1 MKKIKTLLI
10 GLGKIGFSNDLNKK
24 NQFLSHSKVLKKI
37 NYIDFVCGVDKDKR
51 KLSKFKEKYKID
63 ASNNLRFSI
72 LKHKPSFIVV
82 SVNTDNLFFL
92 LKKIC
97 NFETVK
103 NVLVE
108 KPGCKKF
115 SNLKEIINIYKK
127 KNINLYINYNRSYD
141 LKIRNYFKKIKNN
154 NYFESVY
161 FYNRGFLNN
170 CSHFLNLVFL
180 NLDFPKKI
188 QILKKGK
195 KFESDIQPDI
205 KLIFKNGEILFFYKK
220 SNKITHNEFF
230 FQNKK
235 YKLKSNKNFTEIK
248 KYKKIKN
255 IPIKYNDKYLYDSNY
270 KIDKKIYQIKVY
282 NEILK
287 TKNIKLIKQINESS
301 LKLLYF
307 YRKLINIY
315 NKK

>member
-10 GLGKIGFSNDLNKK
+10 GLGKIGFSNDLYNE

-63 ASNNLRFSI
+63 ASNNLRHSI

-92 LKKIC
+92 LKKIH

-108 KPGCKKF
+108 KPGCKNF
-115 SNLKEIINIYKK
+115 NNLKEIINIYKK
-127 KNINLYINYNRSYD
+127 KKINLYINYNRSYD
-141 LKIRNYFKKIKNN
+141 LKIRNFFKNIKSKDYFK
-154 NYFESVY
+154 SVY
-161 FYNRGFLNN
+161 LYNRGFLNN

-180 NLDFPKKI
+180 NLDLPKKI

-195 KFESDIQPDI
+195 KFKSDIQPDV
-205 KLIFKNGEILFFYKK
+205 KLTFKNGEILFVYKK
-220 SNKITHNEFF
+220 RYKTSHNEFF
-230 FQNKK
+230 LHNKK
-235 YKLKSNKNFTEIK
+235 YKLKSNKNFTDLK
-248 KYKKIKN
+248 KYKKIRN
-255 IPIKYNDKYLYDSNY
+255 APIQNKDKYLYYSNY

-287 TKNIKLIKQINESS
+287 NKNIKLIKKINESS
-301 LKLLYF
+301 LKILYF
-307 YRKLINIY
+307 YRKLTNNY